1 MEIGASV
8 ITMAAGG
15 QYSVRLL
22 SGSLIPIRKN
32 NLTALTRLAVLPV
45 LSTARRLVI
54 LFFRMGIFDVKHGHR
69 LNQRKAWLLRRQ
81 SRIIYTFLTLNFCGP
96 QFMKFTTRFN
106 PKLYELMSGYNRE
119 RLIKDVGAGLTVSV
133 VALPLA
139 MAFAIASGLKP
150 EAGLFTAIIAGFL
163 ISLFSGSR
171 VQIGGPAGAFIVIVY
186 GIVAQYG
193 VGGLLLATFMSG
205 VMLWLMGFLRMGV
218 LIKFIPVAV
227 IIGFTNGIAVLIGLS
242 QIKDFLGLRIEGK
255 VPAEFFALMQTLWQA
270 LPTWNGAALAVALL
284 SLGIIVGWQQT
295 MKRKITLPEETGM
308 LPRVSGSL
316 ALIPGSIVALVV
328 ATLLV
333 ALFGLNVETIGSRFG
348 GIPQGLPEFTVPDY
362 SWAMVK
368 GLFLP
373 AMTLAV
379 LGAIESLLC
388 ARVADS
394 MIRDKHDSNQ
404 ELLAQGFA
412 NMVMP
417 FFGGMPATGTIART
431 VTNIKNGGSS
441 PVAGMVHAL
450 ALLMVVLVAAP
461 LAQYIPLPALS
472 AILMFVAWNMGE
484 WREFA
489 RLRTFRLPYRLI
501 LLSVFVLTVVVD
513 LTVAVEVGIFL
524 ACFIFIY
531 RISSLSTAEKTQLPA
546 NTHQDGVATYKLT
559 GAIFFGAVK
568 LIDDMLAN
576 VPEKALVLDFSSVIY
591 VDSSGEES
599 LEELL
604 EIYQEKGVPILVY
617 GLRQQPTDLLT
628 RTQWLQRLGAN
639 NVFADVHGVQK
650 RLDVL

>member
-1 MEIGASV
+1 
-8 ITMAAGG
+8 
-15 QYSVRLL
+15 
-22 SGSLIPIRKN
+22 
-32 NLTALTRLAVLPV
+32 
-45 LSTARRLVI
+45 
-54 LFFRMGIFDVKHGHR
+54 
-69 LNQRKAWLLRRQ
+69 
-81 SRIIYTFLTLNFCGP
+81 
-96 QFMKFTTRFN
+96 MKFTTRFN

-513 LTVAVEVGIFL
+513 LTVAVEVGIFF

-531 RISSLSTAEKTQLPA
+531 RMSSLSTAEKTQLPA

>member
-1 MEIGASV
+1 
-8 ITMAAGG
+8 
-15 QYSVRLL
+15 
-22 SGSLIPIRKN
+22 
-32 NLTALTRLAVLPV
+32 
-45 LSTARRLVI
+45 
-54 LFFRMGIFDVKHGHR
+54 
-69 LNQRKAWLLRRQ
+69 
-81 SRIIYTFLTLNFCGP
+81 
-96 QFMKFTTRFN
+96 MKFTTRFN

-139 MAFAIASGLKP
+139 MAFAIASGLP
-150 EAGLFTAIIAGFL
+150 PQSGLFTAIIGGFL

-186 GIVAQYG
+186 GIVEQYG
-193 VGGLLLATFMSG
+193 GSGLLLATLMSG

-218 LIKFIPVAV
+218 LIKFIPVSV

-242 QIKDFLGLRIEGK
+242 QIKDFLGLQIEGK
-255 VPAEFFALMQTLWQA
+255 VPAEFFALVKTLWQA
-270 LPTWNGAALAVALL
+270 LPTWNASAVMVSLL
-284 SLGIIVGWQQT
+284 SLGLIIAWQAV
-295 MKRKITLPEETGM
+295 MKRKMSLPAEAGV

-333 ALFGLNVETIGSRFG
+333 SATGLDVETIGSRFG
-348 GIPQGLPEFTVPDY
+348 GIPQGLPELTVPSF
-362 SWAMVK
+362 SWEEMK

-412 NMVMP
+412 NMVVP

-431 VTNIKNGGSS
+431 VTNIKNGGNS

-450 ALLMVVLVAAP
+450 CLLVVVLAAAP

-484 WREFA
+484 WREFV
-489 RLRTFRLPYRLI
+489 RLKTFRMPYRI
-501 LLSVFVLTVVVD
+501 SLLLVFVLTVVVD
-513 LTVAVEVGIFL
+513 LTVAVEVGIFF

-531 RISSLSTAEKTQLPA
+531 RISSLSTAERVELPEEMPQVA
-546 NTHQDGVATYKLT
+546 GVTSFKLT

-568 LIDDMLAN
+568 LIDDMLIDM
-576 VPEKALVLDFSSVIY
+576 PSKALVLDFSSVIY
-591 VDSSGEES
+591 IDSSGEES

-604 EIYQEKGVPILVY
+604 ETYHDKGVPILVY
-617 GLRQQPTDLLT
+617 GLRQQPWDMLT
-628 RTQWLQRLGAN
+628 RTGWLKRLGKE
-639 NVFADVHGVQK
+639 NVLKDVGELRS
-650 RLDVL
+650 RLSALD

>member
-1 MEIGASV
+1 MV
-8 ITMAAGG
+8 
-15 QYSVRLL
+15 
-22 SGSLIPIRKN
+22 
-32 NLTALTRLAVLPV
+32 
-45 LSTARRLVI
+45 
-54 LFFRMGIFDVKHGHR
+54 
-69 LNQRKAWLLRRQ
+69 
-81 SRIIYTFLTLNFCGP
+81 
-96 QFMKFTTRFN
+96 
-106 PKLYELMSGYNRE
+106 
-119 RLIKDVGAGLTVSV
+119 VG
-133 VALPLA
+133 
-139 MAFAIASGLKP
+139 
-150 EAGLFTAIIAGFL
+150 
-163 ISLFSGSR
+163 
-171 VQIGGPAGAFIVIVY
+171 
-186 GIVAQYG
+186 
-193 VGGLLLATFMSG
+193 
-205 VMLWLMGFLRMGV
+205 
-218 LIKFIPVAV
+218 
-227 IIGFTNGIAVLIGLS
+227 
-242 QIKDFLGLRIEGK
+242 
-255 VPAEFFALMQTLWQA
+255 QA
-270 LPTWNGAALAVALL
+270 LAALAVALL

-328 ATLLV
+328 ATLVV

-513 LTVAVEVGIFL
+513 LTVAVEVGIFF

>member
-1 MEIGASV
+1 
-8 ITMAAGG
+8 
-15 QYSVRLL
+15 
-22 SGSLIPIRKN
+22 
-32 NLTALTRLAVLPV
+32 
-45 LSTARRLVI
+45 
-54 LFFRMGIFDVKHGHR
+54 
-69 LNQRKAWLLRRQ
+69 
-81 SRIIYTFLTLNFCGP
+81 
-96 QFMKFTTRFN
+96 MKIVTRFN
-106 PKLYELMSGYNRE
+106 PKVYELMRSYSTE
-119 RLIKDVGAGLTVSV
+119 RFIKDLGAGLTVSV

-150 EAGLFTAIIAGFL
+150 ESGIFTAIIAGFL

-186 GIVAQYG
+186 GIVEKYG
-193 VGGLLLATFMSG
+193 VGGLLMATLMSG
-205 VMLWLMGFLRMGV
+205 MILWTMGFLRMGA

-242 QIKDFLGLRIEGK
+242 QIKEFFGLRIDGK
-255 VPAEFFALMQTLWQA
+255 TPAEFFSLIQTLWHA
-270 LPTWNGAALAVALL
+270 LPSWNHQAMLLALMSLFIIIAWQHRSINALATPNTSRTTRIRA
-284 SLGIIVGWQQT
+284 
-295 MKRKITLPEETGM
+295 
-308 LPRVSGSL
+308 
-316 ALIPGSIVALVV
+316 AIPGSIIALVL
-328 ATLLV
+328 ATVLV
-333 ALFGLNVETIGSRFG
+333 PILGLQVETIGSRFG
-348 GIPQGLPEFTVPDY
+348 GIPQDLPSFTIPLPKDENGVM
-362 SWAMVK
+362 SALLTWESIK
-368 GLFLP
+368 GLVAP
-373 AMTLAV
+373 AMTLAI

-388 ARVADS
+388 ARVADN

-412 NMVMP
+412 NMVVP

-513 LTVAVEVGIFL
+513 LTVAVEVGIFF

>member
-1 MEIGASV
+1 
-8 ITMAAGG
+8 
-15 QYSVRLL
+15 
-22 SGSLIPIRKN
+22 
-32 NLTALTRLAVLPV
+32 
-45 LSTARRLVI
+45 
-54 LFFRMGIFDVKHGHR
+54 
-69 LNQRKAWLLRRQ
+69 
-81 SRIIYTFLTLNFCGP
+81 
-96 QFMKFTTRFN
+96 MKFTTRFN

-139 MAFAIASGLKP
+139 MAFAIASGLP
-150 EAGLFTAIIAGFL
+150 PQAGLFTAIIAGFL

-186 GIVAQYG
+186 GIVEQYG
-193 VGGLLLATFMSG
+193 VSGLLLATLMSG
-205 VMLWLMGFLRMGV
+205 AMLWIMGFLRMGV

-255 VPAEFFALMQTLWQA
+255 VPAEFFALLKTLWQA
-270 LPTWNGAALAVALL
+270 LPSWNGSAVAVALL
-284 SLGIIVGWQQT
+284 SLGIIVAWQGF
-295 MKRKITLPEETGM
+295 MKRKMALPEEAGV

-316 ALIPGSIVALVV
+316 ALIPGSIVALVT

-333 ALFGLNVETIGSRFG
+333 AILGLNVETIGSRFG
-348 GIPQGLPEFTVPDY
+348 GIPQGLPEFTVPAY
-362 SWAMVK
+362 SWTVVK

-373 AMTLAV
+373 ALTLAV

-412 NMVMP
+412 NMVVP
-417 FFGGMPATGTIART
+417 FFGGMPATGTIARA

-450 ALLMVVLVAAP
+450 CLLVVVLVAAP

-484 WREFA
+484 WREFV

-513 LTVAVEVGIFL
+513 LTVAVEVGIFF

-531 RISSLSTAEKTQLPA
+531 RISSLSTAERFDLDKTIA
-546 NTHQDGVATYKLT
+546 KTDGVTAYKLT

-568 LIDDMLAN
+568 LIDDMLTQR
-576 VPEKALVLDFSSVIY
+576 PTKALVLDFSSVIY
-591 VDSSGEES
+591 IDSSGEES

-604 EIYQEKGVPILVY
+604 ESYHEQGIPILVY
-617 GLRQQPTDLLT
+617 GLRQQPVDMLT
-628 RTQWLQRLGAN
+628 RTGWLQRLGEN
-639 NVFADVHGVQK
+639 NVLADAKALGA
-650 RLDVL
+650 RLADL

>member
-1 MEIGASV
+1 M
-8 ITMAAGG
+8 
-15 QYSVRLL
+15 
-22 SGSLIPIRKN
+22 
-32 NLTALTRLAVLPV
+32 
-45 LSTARRLVI
+45 
-54 LFFRMGIFDVKHGHR
+54 
-69 LNQRKAWLLRRQ
+69 RRQ

-513 LTVAVEVGIFL
+513 LTVAVEVGIFF

>member
-1 MEIGASV
+1 M
-8 ITMAAGG
+8 
-15 QYSVRLL
+15 R
-22 SGSLIPIRKN
+22 
-32 NLTALTRLAVLPV
+32 
-45 LSTARRLVI
+45 
-54 LFFRMGIFDVKHGHR
+54 
-69 LNQRKAWLLRRQ
+69 
-81 SRIIYTFLTLNFCGP
+81 
-96 QFMKFTTRFN
+96 FTTRFN
-106 PKLYELMSGYNRE
+106 PKLYELMSGYDRA
-119 RLIKDVGAGLTVSV
+119 RFVKDLGAGLTVSV

-186 GIVAQYG
+186 GIVEQYG

-205 VMLWLMGFLRMGV
+205 IMLWVMGFLRMGGV
-218 LIKFIPVAV
+218 IKFIPVAV

-242 QIKDFLGLRIEGK
+242 QIKDFLGLRVDGK
-255 VPAEFFALMQTLWQA
+255 VPAEFFALLKTLWQA
-270 LPTWNGAALAVALL
+270 MSTWNGSALFVSLLALV
-284 SLGIIVGWQQT
+284 IIINWQRVLKQKT
-295 MKRKITLPEETGM
+295 ALPGGVDV

-328 ATLLV
+328 ATIV
-333 ALFGLNVETIGSRFG
+333 VSLFGLDVDTIGSRFG
-348 GIPQGLPEFTVPDY
+348 GIPQTLPEFTIPSY
-362 SWAMVK
+362 SWESIK
-368 GLFLP
+368 GLFFP

-412 NMVMP
+412 NMVVP

-431 VTNIKNGGSS
+431 ITNIKNGGNS

-450 ALLMVVLVAAP
+450 GLLIVVLVAAP

-472 AILMFVAWNMGE
+472 AILMFGAWNMGQ
-484 WREFA
+484 WRELA
-489 RLRTFRLPYRLI
+489 RLRTFRLPYRII

-513 LTVAVEVGIFL
+513 LTVAVQVGIFF

-531 RISSLSTAEKTQLPA
+531 RISSLSTAETFRLPEDID
-546 NTHQDGVATYKLT
+546 QDGVAAYKLT

-568 LIDDMLAN
+568 LIDKMMVTIPAR
-576 VPEKALVLDFSSVIY
+576 ALVLDFSAVIY

-599 LEELL
+599 LEDLL
-604 EIYQEKGVPILVY
+604 ETYRNKGVPILVY
-617 GLRQQPTDLLT
+617 GLRRQPIDLLT
-628 RTQWLQRLGAN
+628 RTAWLQRLGDD
-639 NVFADVHGVQK
+639 NVLADLSALRA
-650 RLDVL
+650 RLAQL